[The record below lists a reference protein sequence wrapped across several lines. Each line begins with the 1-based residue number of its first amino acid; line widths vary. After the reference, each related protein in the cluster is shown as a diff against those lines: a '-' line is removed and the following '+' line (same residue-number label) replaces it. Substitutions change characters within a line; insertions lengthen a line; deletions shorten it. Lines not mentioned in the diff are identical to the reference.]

1 MFQSKVEENK
11 DLNTEFFGFF
21 FSKRTNFL
29 IERAAKTS
37 IALCWVKKDLV
48 MYFFPFLVIF
58 YFFTTPVTR
67 ADLQ

>member
-48 MYFFPFLVIF
+48 CIFFLF
-58 YFFTTPVTR
+58 
-67 ADLQ
+67 